1 MPEQEYQG
9 EVTPV
14 GYGIGVARSGH
25 FGMHAVIDTRTGNTI
40 LPLYNTR
47 EKALTAAYRIAME
60 RFDEGG
66 DELMQEGGIVP
77 GDNCDAG
84 HHADEV
90 RRLDIGGDAG
100 AWLCHKHYLAEGG
113 TEDGWDAAPIYDGMA
128 EGGIVDEENGPWAV
142 VVNMPGYLP
151 EAEPAY
157 FKTEAEAQAYA
168 KEEEAELEEGSPY
181 IVDVVQVY
189 QGGAA
194 VVENI
199 GDGVPAIVG
208 EAGPEAVIPLDDP
221 AAVEVMAE
229 AIEESGAESSEAEA
243 VEGAAEAVE
252 EAAEEV
258 EEAAE
263 EVDDASD
270 RIIEVLERLADFA
283 SEEVDDS
290 AEDVEEA
297 SEDVEEAAE
306 DVEEAAEEVEKKH
319 DVPPRSMHWSERP
332 LREILFGRS
341 R

>member
-1 MPEQEYQG
+1 MPEEEYQG

-14 GYGIGVARSGH
+14 GHGIGVARSGH
-25 FGMHAVIDTRTGNTI
+25 FGMHAVIDTRTGMTI

-66 DELMQEGGIVP
+66 DELME
-77 GDNCDAG
+77 
-84 HHADEV
+84 
-90 RRLDIGGDAG
+90 
-100 AWLCHKHYLAEGG
+100 
-113 TEDGWDAAPIYDGMA
+113 

-157 FKTEAEAQAYA
+157 FQTEAEAEAYA
-168 KEEEAELEEGSPY
+168 TEERAELEEGSPY

-194 VVENI
+194 LVENV

-229 AIEESGAESSEAEA
+229 AIEESGAESPEAEA
-243 VEGAAEAVE
+243 VEEAAESVE

-263 EVDDASD
+263 EVDDAAD

-290 AEDVEEA
+290 AEEVEESAEEVEEA
-297 SEDVEEAAE
+297 GEE
-306 DVEEAAEEVEKKH
+306 VEEAAEEVEKTH
-319 DVPPRSMHWSERP
+319 DVAPRSMHWSERP